1 MRPVF
6 RPLLASLTLV
16 LAACGGGTDS
26 SPIKTTSSGQTQV
39 SPAADSVAS
48 RGHSLVRVVNAV
60 STDKSVNVQLGDRTL
75 FAEVRA
81 GGVTDYA
88 EVETNLAQFSVLAA
102 GSTGGTMLAQTDR
115 ILLDGNRY
123 TIFVISQDVSQQA
136 LRVVRDD
143 VIPDSGKARLRLIHA
158 APGGPEFD
166 VQPTGSTEKIFSGV
180 DFLGEAGPADLS
192 PVASLALEL
201 RAAGEPRLL
210 MKMPAVELRRGTT
223 TTVVVTGSSK
233 LGSFKF
239 TDAMMK
245 QTPAP

>member
-1 MRPVF
+1 MRHAV
-6 RPLLASLTLV
+6 RPLLSSLTLV
-16 LAACGGGTDS
+16 LAACGAGTDS
-26 SPIKTTSSGQTQV
+26 SPIKTTSSGATQV
-39 SPAADSVAS
+39 SPATDSVAS

-88 EVETNLAQFSVLAA
+88 EVETNIAQFSVLAA

-123 TIFVISQDVSQQA
+123 TVFVISHDVSKQS

-143 VIPDSGKARLRLIHA
+143 VIPDSGKARLRLVHA

-166 VQPTGSTEKIFSGV
+166 VQPTGSTDKIFSGV
-180 DFLGEAGPADLS
+180 DFLAEAGPADLA
-192 PVASLALEL
+192 PVVSLALEL
-201 RAAGEPRLL
+201 RAAGESRVL
-210 MKMPAVELRRGTT
+210 MTLPAVELRRGTT
-223 TTVVVTGSSK
+223 TTVVVTGSAK

-239 TDAMMK
+239 TDALMK
-245 QTPAP
+245 ATPKP

>member
-1 MRPVF
+1 MRHVF
-6 RPLLASLTLV
+6 RPIMASLTLV
-16 LAACGGGTDS
+16 LAACGAGIDS
-26 SPIKTTSSGQTQV
+26 SPIKTTSTGETQV
-39 SPAADSVAS
+39 SPATDSVES

-60 STDKSVNVQLGDRTL
+60 STDKSVTVQLGDRTL
-75 FAEVRA
+75 FADVRA
-81 GGVTDYA
+81 GVVTDYA

-102 GSTGGTMLAQTDR
+102 GSTGGTMLVQADR
-115 ILLDGNRY
+115 LLIDGNRY
-123 TIFVISQDVSQQA
+123 SIFVISKDVSQQA

-143 VIPDSGKARLRLIHA
+143 VIPDSGKARLRLVHA

-180 DFLGEAGPADLS
+180 DFLAEAGPADLA

-210 MKMPAVELRRGTT
+210 MKMPVVELRRGTT

-233 LGSFKF
+233 LASFQF
-239 TDAMMK
+239 TDALMK
-245 QTPAP
+245 QTPKP